1 MVAARGEENWGERFF
16 PSRRRRLMK
25 QKGGRGTKRRKIRE
39 GMIAWCGGLLF
50 VMCKKVFQFII
61 VSINEYEKEVRT
73 LCQRP
78 WMLECG

>member
-50 VMCKKVFQFII
+50 VM
-61 VSINEYEKEVRT
+61 
-73 LCQRP
+73 
-78 WMLECG
+78 W